1 MGLHDHRLAGTKN
14 LRIRIETPRIQNTT
28 DESLWKDVQ
37 RFARI
42 VPSEPEP
49 NLGRVQ
55 EIKDE
60 IRKGTYL
67 SSEKIEE
74 TAARLAVRF
83 LRRE

>member
-1 MGLHDHRLAGTKN
+1 MGLHDHQAGTKN
-14 LRIRIETPRIQNTT
+14 LKIRIAPPRIQNTT
-28 DESLWKDVQ
+28 DETLWKEVQ

-55 EIKDE
+55 EIKEE

-67 SSEKIEE
+67 TNEKIEE
-74 TAARLAVRF
+74 TAARLAIRF